1 MAMTILPRDD
11 PRFPKGGP
19 DPENDQLSRQQRAH
33 AAKKDEREKF
43 TSETV
48 SIAVGPKATKMDV
61 VLCWPSSARIVEEAD
76 PEDELG
82 NVRRSRIWTGGK
94 YIFAV
99 YANNLPWHA
108 ADRAE
113 WEAGARNAIEKFAA
127 IRGLTIT
134 SGPRQEDTNRYNIM
148 AETREEIRDH

>member
-33 AAKKDEREKF
+33 WARKDEREQF
-43 TSETV
+43 QSETV
-48 SIAVGPKATKMDV
+48 TITVGPKAVKMDV
-61 VLCWPSSARIVEEAD
+61 VLRWPSSARIVEEAD
-76 PEDELG
+76 PEDDLG
-82 NVRRSRIWTGGK
+82 NVKRTRVWTGGK

-99 YANNLPWHA
+99 YADNPVWHQ

-113 WEAGARNAIEKFAA
+113 WEAGARSAIEKFAA
-127 IRGLTIT
+127 IRGVSIT
-134 SGPRQEDTNRYNIM
+134 NGPRQEDTNRYNIM
-148 AETREEIRDH
+148 AETREEIR